1 RSAATQPGQDNDDL
15 AELYNRTVG
24 QWGTEGNHVAPLVGA
39 QMAGGSASAQVLR
52 LEKRWQKMTT
62 DIVINLLADLVSVML
77 VLLLFAWLG
86 LWAFVQ

>member
-1 RSAATQPGQDNDDL
+1 MSVHKQSDSK
-15 AELYNRTVG
+15 
-24 QWGTEGNHVAPLVGA
+24 LVGA